1 MAKKR
6 VTLWMEFLL
15 NSSRLPIYKARKRQ
29 NAFEFSLSP
38 VALATTTTTTTKKRE
53 SNIKLQDLV
62 FCSLYHN

>member
-15 NSSRLPIYKARKRQ
+15 TSSRLPIYKARKRQ

-38 VALATTTTTTTKKRE
+38 VALATTTTTTKKRE
-53 SNIKLQDLV
+53 SNHLGGGPVVRAWD
-62 FCSLYHN
+62 

>member
-38 VALATTTTTTTKKRE
+38 VALATTTTTTKKRE
-53 SNIKLQDLV
+53 SNIELQDLV